1 MRLDS
6 PAEIFSGERDNWV
19 VDPGNAD
26 KSILVSRIILPA
38 GHEDVMPPK
47 GATLT
52 EAQIELIK
60 TWINEGAT
68 YVVQGKE
75 VKPS

>member
-1 MRLDS
+1 MRHDCFRREWCVS
-6 PAEIFSGERDNWV
+6 PSSR
-19 VDPGNAD
+19 
-26 KSILVSRIILPA
+26 SILVSRIILPA